1 MKTIKAWLVVL
12 AGALLTLG
20 MLPANAA
27 PTPAGTVIGNQA
39 TATYNDAGGTP
50 RTTTSNQ
57 VTTTVSQ
64 VKSFT
69 LNANGARTAAP
80 GQTVYYPHVIQNTG
94 NGTDTYALNAP
105 ASSNFAGPT
114 LPHSGLA
121 YYIDADGDG
130 VPDNAVPITTTG
142 PTPPV
147 HSSSSSW
154 RARCP
159 ARRERQ
165 HRDDHRLRVRHQVTT
180 RPTPTRPRSLLP

>member
-50 RTTTSNQ
+50 RTASSNQ

-69 LNANGARTAAP
+69 LNANGADR
-80 GQTVYYPHVIQNTG
+80 G
-94 NGTDTYALNAP
+94 
-105 ASSNFAGPT
+105 AG
-114 LPHSGLA
+114 
-121 YYIDADGDG
+121 ADG
-130 VPDNAVPITTTG
+130 
-142 PTPPV
+142 
-147 HSSSSSW
+147 S
-154 RARCP
+154 
-159 ARRERQ
+159 
-165 HRDDHRLRVRHQVTT
+165 TT
-180 RPTPTRPRSLLP
+180 RT